1 MENREVK
8 QGQMENTLKEW
19 GAKIDSLKA
28 EADKV
33 GEDAQADLHKKI
45 EYLEGKKAEMEANLQ
60 KLKESSD
67 DAWESVVTGFKG
79 AWEELGGAFEEAA
92 SKFK

>member
-33 GEDAQADLHKKI
+33 GEDAQADLQSKI
-45 EYLEGKKAEMEANLQ
+45 KYLEGKKADMEANLQ
-60 KLKESSD
+60 KLKASSD
-67 DAWESVVTGFKG
+67 DAWESVVKGFQG
-79 AWEELGGAFEEAA
+79 AWEELGTAFEEAT